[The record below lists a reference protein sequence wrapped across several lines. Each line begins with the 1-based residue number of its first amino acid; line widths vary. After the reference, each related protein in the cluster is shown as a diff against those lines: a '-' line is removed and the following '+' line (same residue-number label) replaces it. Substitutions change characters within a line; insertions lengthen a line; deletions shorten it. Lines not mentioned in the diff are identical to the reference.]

1 MPAHTSK
8 PNDVSWLPPVYA
20 ITDKRLA
27 AKDSHLAIIK
37 ELVRGGCTLVQV
49 RDKETPLGPLLED
62 LRRCADFCRAR
73 NVVFIVNDRCD
84 LALIIGASG
93 VHLGQED
100 LPPGAARGL
109 LGPDRIIGF
118 STNTLLHVRRSA
130 SMPVQYIGHG
140 PIFPTTTR
148 KNPSPVIGIE
158 GLRAICPRSP
168 WPVVAIG
175 GIGPDTLRD
184 VLDAGA
190 RSAAVISSLMEA
202 RSIARQMERLL
213 RIASE

>member
-1 MPAHTSK
+1 MPVHTRD
-8 PNDVSWLPPVYA
+8 PNDASWLPPVYA

-27 AKDSHLAIIK
+27 AKDTHLAIIR

-49 RDKETPLGPLLED
+49 RDKETPVGPLLAD
-62 LRRCADFCRAR
+62 LRRCADFCQAHH
-73 NVVFIVNDRCD
+73 VVFIVNDRCD
-84 LALIIGASG
+84 LALSVGASG

-100 LPPGAARGL
+100 LPPEAARDL

-130 SMPVQYIGHG
+130 NLPIQYIGHG

-148 KNPSPVIGIE
+148 KNPSPVVGIE

-175 GIGPDTLRD
+175 GIGPDTLKD

-190 RSAAVISSLMEA
+190 ASAAVISSLMEA
-202 RSIARQMERLL
+202 RSIARQMERFL
-213 RIASE
+213 RIASQ